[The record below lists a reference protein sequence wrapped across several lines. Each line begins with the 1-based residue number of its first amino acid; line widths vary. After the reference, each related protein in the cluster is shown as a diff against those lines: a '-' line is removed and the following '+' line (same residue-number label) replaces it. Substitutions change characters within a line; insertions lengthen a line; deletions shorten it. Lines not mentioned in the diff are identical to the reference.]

1 MVLDEAQILE
11 LIKTPYNQH
20 IKDCRENH
28 KVLDIYLNGGDVAG
42 QLEKVK
48 NYENEDQKE
57 LREKIARST
66 KDLLGYLL
74 NPLNKI
80 FSAGGFNSEVEFGTQ
95 SGKDKFS
102 EHLEKL
108 PEGISMRKWIRTY
121 WQEAFITDPNGVLF
135 VEVEQI
141 DEETKAYPT
150 YKSINV
156 IHDYKLNWDAFEYII
171 FLHKKVIV
179 GKEEK
184 QIYRVYDDEK
194 DALYYVENDKLKKYD
209 NPDDGDNHI
218 FLHKYGYVPA
228 VLPSDLINKK
238 TGGKKSFIEKI
249 DEILKEYMR
258 DSSVHSIFKF
268 LFGFP
273 IFWAYSMKCT
283 TCDGTGKVKNER
295 YTEGGEEAYQKECP
309 TCHGTTLQVTR
320 DVSNGVRLPLPQSS
334 EDPKIAPD
342 IAGFVQPDLDTW
354 QKQLDEL
361 QSMKSDMFYALYGTQ
376 IVEDQT
382 SEKTATEVYINKQP
396 IIDTLNDV
404 ADTAQS
410 KENAL
415 VEFMGL
421 AMFPE
426 DFKQAKIKYGR
437 RYLIETPDILWEK
450 YTTAKEKQSPIST
463 LDYLYRQ
470 FLMAE
475 YHNDV
480 ILMERKI
487 KEFELEPYVHYS
499 LSDLK
504 DMASTKQI
512 QKKILFS
519 DWVHDADFDKDVKEL
534 EKDFNKY
541 VNLNIDI
548 NESTTGGQTVD

>member
-11 LIKTPYNQH
+11 LIETPYNQY

-80 FSAGGFNSEVEFGTQ
+80 FSAGGFNEELEFKVKSSQ
-95 SGKDKFS
+95 EQCS
-102 EHLEKL
+102 EHLKRL
-108 PEGISMRKWIRTY
+108 PEGMSMRKWIRRY
-121 WQEAFITDPNGVLF
+121 WQEAFITDPNGVLL
-135 VEVEQI
+135 VEVEEI
-141 DEETKAYPT
+141 DDKVRAYPT
-150 YKSINV
+150 YKSVNV
-156 IHDYKLNWDAFEYII
+156 IHDYRLTWDKFEYII
-171 FLHKKVIV
+171 LLHKKVKI
-179 GKEEK
+179 GESDK
-184 QIYRVYDDEK
+184 QIYRVYDEEK
-194 DALYYVENDKLKKYD
+194 DALYYVEDGKLIEYD
-209 NPDDGDNHI
+209 NPEEGDDHI
-218 FLHKYGYVPA
+218 FMHNYGYVPA

-295 YTEGGEEAYQKECP
+295 YTEGGTEPYQKKCP
-309 TCHGTTLQVTR
+309 TCKGTTLQVTR

-334 EDPKIAPD
+334 EDPKIAPH

-396 IIDTLNDV
+396 IIDTLNDI

-415 VEFMGL
+415 VEYMAK

-426 DFKQAKIKYGR
+426 SFEKANIKYGR

-450 YTTAKEKQSPIST
+450 YITAKEKQAPIST

-475 YHNDV
+475 YHNDLN
-480 ILMERKI
+480 LMEQKV

-504 DMASTKQI
+504 DVASSEQI

-519 DWVHDADFDKDVKEL
+519 DWVHDADFDKDIKVL
-534 EKDFNKY
+534 EKEFEEY
-541 VNLNIDI
+541 VKLNMKID
-548 NESTTGGQTVD
+548 ESSTESKD